1 MELPF
6 KIDRGASG
14 RGRPAL
20 AGGSGGVVFDVRIG
34 VTLAP
39 AAFGRKIQCP
49 SERCALGRPLYG
61 DVGVDGSG
69 ADVGGVLDAP
79 PVFLESYFDALP
91 AQRVRVFQLDAAL
104 VALELDAS
112 GYLKIHGIGHQRP
125 ASNRVGRE
133 NGAARDLK
141 CSARFRNGGIKNW
154 YQGLACIDLQ
164 CIVAPRR

>member
-49 SERCALGRPLYG
+49 SERCALGRPLDG
-61 DVGVDGSG
+61 DLG
-69 ADVGGVLDAP
+69 ADGPGAEGAGFLDDP
-79 PVFLESYFDALP
+79 PVFLASPLDAVP
-91 AQRVRVFQLDAAL
+91 AQRVWVFRVDVES
-104 VALELDAS
+104 VAL
-112 GYLKIHGIGHQRP
+112 
-125 ASNRVGRE
+125 
-133 NGAARDLK
+133 
-141 CSARFRNGGIKNW
+141 
-154 YQGLACIDLQ
+154 
-164 CIVAPRR
+164 